1 MKHRFSILALALF
14 ILLAAAS
21 VVGCGGEQPT
31 EQVTPNTGSQATEQP
46 RTTGGS
52 GQATARPTSTT
63 GGQSTEQP
71 TPTSGGDPTGQPAP
85 TTSGASQ
92 PTEQPTPTAAPATDR
107 ATTTPAPTPAPTATP
122 TPPPTPEPPAVAWE
136 GAAALLP
143 SGLGEVEVWD
153 WEAALSSG
161 AVDYGHLANYSW
173 GYVGWL
179 AEDPENSG
187 VSIDDFRSIAFALVE
202 TEQGPYMNL
211 GVLEGDFDLAKAQEY
226 LDNLFTQYFGYDDP
240 ADFRESYKG
249 YEIYEDQHNAL
260 ALLDDKD
267 AIAFG
272 DPPEAVRVLVDAVA
286 SGSSLLLHGNEYRI
300 AKYAD
305 YPSVD
310 AEEFMGMTLNR
321 LGGGFYAN
329 VGGGSRSSSFDGC
342 CWASGYS
349 VSGSGGELGVTIV
362 YPFREEGRAERQ
374 VGDVRIH
381 IEGNLPD
388 EAALGDVEADG
399 IFVVGTATVAADVWR
414 DAFSY
419 YWGP

>member
-1 MKHRFSILALALF
+1 MKHRFPILVLALC
-14 ILLAAAS
+14 LLLVAVFAG
-21 VVGCGGEQPT
+21 GCGGGEPT
-31 EQVTPNTGSQATEQP
+31 EQTTPTTSGSQPTGQP
-46 RTTGGS
+46 TPTTGGS
-52 GQATARPTSTT
+52 EPTAQPMPTAGRS
-63 GGQSTEQP
+63 QSTEQLAP
-71 TPTSGGDPTGQPAP
+71 TTVAVQDTPAP
-85 TTSGASQ
+85 TIPSGANV
-92 PTEQPTPTAAPATDR
+92 TPAT
-107 ATTTPAPTPAPTATP
+107 ATQAPIQTPTPAPTATP
-122 TPPPTPEPPAVAWE
+122 TPTPPPEPPAVAWE